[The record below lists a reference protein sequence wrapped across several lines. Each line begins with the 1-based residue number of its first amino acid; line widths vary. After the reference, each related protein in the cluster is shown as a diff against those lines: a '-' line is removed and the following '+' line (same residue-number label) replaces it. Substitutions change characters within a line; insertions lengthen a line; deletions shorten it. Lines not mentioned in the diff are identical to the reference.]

1 MFART
6 CKISF
11 GDPFVL
17 DTFVEILF
25 QRGRMWGEFEPKQ
38 ANVFKGGRSKLCLN
52 IGREDQKGGV

>member
-1 MFART
+1 LQ
-6 CKISF
+6 SF

-52 IGREDQKGGV
+52 KGSEDQKGGV